1 MRTTE
6 IRVEPVEAF
15 FERGR
20 RTAQLLDEGKWIPAS
35 RVVA

>member
-1 MRTTE
+1 MRKAE

-20 RTAQLLDEGKWIPAS
+20 KIAELADAGKRIPPS
-35 RVVA
+35 RV